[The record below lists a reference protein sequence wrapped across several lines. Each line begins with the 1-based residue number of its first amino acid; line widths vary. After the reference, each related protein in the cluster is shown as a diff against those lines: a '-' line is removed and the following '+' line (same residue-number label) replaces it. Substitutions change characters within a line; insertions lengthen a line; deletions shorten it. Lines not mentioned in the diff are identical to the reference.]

1 MKLIAFAA
9 LVSFAAVPA
18 LAQTAPTPAPPA
30 AAPAPMA
37 TTETAKFTV
46 DTPIEQLVANEQA
59 KAVLMT
65 VLGADITQNPFYDQI
80 KAMSFAQVQPLSQG
94 QITDETMKKL
104 AEGLA
109 AIK

>member
-9 LVSFAAVPA
+9 LVSFAVAPVF
-18 LAQTAPTPAPPA
+18 AQTASAPATTD
-30 AAPAPMA
+30 AAPAPA
-37 TTETAKFTV
+37 TTAAKFTV

-59 KAVLMT
+59 KAVLIS
-65 VLGADITQNPFYDQI
+65 VLGGDISQSPFYDQI

>member
-1 MKLIAFAA
+1 MKLIALAA
-9 LVSFAAVPA
+9 SLTLVATPA
-18 LAQTAPTPAPPA
+18 FAQTAPAPSTPTPPA
-30 AAPAPMA
+30 AAPAGA
-37 TTETAKFTV
+37 AKFTV
-46 DTPIEQLVANEQA
+46 DTPIEQLVADEKA
-59 KAVLMT
+59 KAVLQT

>member
-1 MKLIAFAA
+1 MKLIALAA
-9 LVSFAAVPA
+9 SLALAATPA
-18 LAQTAPTPAPPA
+18 FAQTAPAPAADPTPAT
-30 AAPAPMA
+30 APAGA
-37 TTETAKFTV
+37 AKFSV
-46 DTPIEQLVANEQA
+46 DTPIEQLVADEKA
-59 KAVLMT
+59 KAVLLS
-65 VLGADITQNPFYDQI
+65 VLGGDITQNPFYDQI

>member
-1 MKLIAFAA
+1 MKLIALAA
-9 LVSFAAVPA
+9 LVSIAATPFF
-18 LAQTAPTPAPPA
+18 AQTAPAPT
-30 AAPAPMA
+30 APAPA
-37 TTETAKFTV
+37 TAATAAKFNL
-46 DTPIEQLVANEQA
+46 DTPIEQLVADEKA

-65 VLGADITQNPFYDQI
+65 VLGSDITQNPFYDQI

-94 QITDETMKKL
+94 QLTDDTMKKL

>member
-1 MKLIAFAA
+1 MKLIALAA
-9 LVSFAAVPA
+9 SLTLVAAPA
-18 LAQTAPTPAPPA
+18 FAQTAP
-30 AAPAPMA
+30 APAPAPA
-37 TTETAKFTV
+37 TTPAATAKFTV
-46 DTPIEQLVANEQA
+46 DTPIEQLVADEKA
-59 KAVLMT
+59 KAVLQT